1 MGRYGKVL
9 VTVLSLSG
17 VPLCLFMIWTFSSY
31 SISLSVA
38 EIPLASTTMQLRK
51 NTSRPMELSVTLDS
65 FSQKPDAPACPMPQS
80 PMSNPGCEAKT
91 LHAYKAV
98 DSGKHYNHPSLVHYV
113 KLGSGMQNF
122 NFREYTSVLSVYKF
136 LQPKKIMF
144 HTYTGFT
151 GTYWDKIQEMK
162 NVEMKVNRI
171 DKIDTIGGK
180 HVFWIQH
187 VADYVKL
194 SNIYKYGGTAL
205 DFDVIII
212 NGTRLKHEQ
221 SLSECVLA
229 QEQDFINGGFYS
241 CVPNTTF
248 VAKWLE
254 SYHKDYIPHL
264 WLHNISYRPM
274 NLLTDKD
281 CKECY
286 NMHVDETICFFPSWN
301 VSKQWLEVGKVKWR
315 TKTAAHYF
323 VKNGIPNDGEGLL
336 KEKFPLAELLQY
348 VHNV

>member
-1 MGRYGKVL
+1 MGRHGKAVM
-9 VTVLSLSG
+9 VLSLSG
-17 VPLCLFMIWTFSSY
+17 VPLCLFLIWTFSSY
-31 SISLSVA
+31 SISSSVA

-51 NTSRPMELSVTLDS
+51 NTSRPVELSVTLES
-65 FSQKPDAPACPMPQS
+65 FSQKQDAPASPMPQS
-80 PMSNPGCEAKT
+80 PMSNPGCKAKT

-113 KLGSGMQNF
+113 KLGSGMQDF
-122 NFREYTSVLSVYKF
+122 SFREYTSVLSVYKF
-136 LQPKKIMF
+136 MQPKKIMF

-162 NVEMKVNRI
+162 NVEIEVNRI

-180 HVFWIQH
+180 YVVWVQH

-194 SNIYKYGGTAL
+194 SSVYKYGGTAL

-229 QEQDFINGGFYS
+229 EEHEFINGGFYS
-241 CVPNTTF
+241 CIPNATF
-248 VAKWLE
+248 MADWLE
-254 SYHKDYIPHL
+254 SYHKDYRPHL
-264 WLHNISYRPM
+264 WLHNISYRPL
-274 NLLTDKD
+274 NLLTEKD
-281 CKECY
+281 RKECY
-286 NMHVDETICFFPSWN
+286 NVHLDDTLCLFPSWSTN
-301 VSKQWLEVGKVKWR
+301 KQWLEVGKVKWR

-348 VHNV
+348 VHNA